1 MGRITM
7 RATAPRRALRTAVAV
22 CAGLGLATA
31 GASAETLR
39 MASQGDAT
47 SLDPHSHNESFTNY
61 FLANIYEGLVAR
73 DKDFNI
79 AGQLAESW
87 EQTDPTTWVFKLR
100 QGVTFHDGAA
110 FTASDVVFSFDRSR
124 AETSNFKHV
133 LASVASYQALDDYT
147 VEVKTTAPNPILLN
161 DLLDLM
167 ILDQE
172 WAEANSAAE
181 PINLQAEEKAFSAT
195 NANGTGP
202 YKVVSRAQG
211 EKTTLAK
218 NAAYWGEIGNI
229 DEVVFTPINNASTLV
244 SALLSNQIDLV
255 MPLPLQDIPR
265 VEATAG
271 IKVVSSPEARTMYIG
286 MDQWRDQI
294 IESPVEGN
302 PFKDLRVRQA
312 FAHAIDPQAIIDRV
326 MQGQATLATQYVM
339 DKVSGYNPALT
350 RLPYDVEKAKALLA
364 EAGYPDGFEL
374 TMDCSTDRYVND
386 GQICQATVSLL
397 ARIGVKVNLI
407 AQPKAKFFPKI
418 VAPDFGTSFFLLSW
432 TPSTMDS
439 LNVFQNVLGSRDLD
453 AGRGAW
459 NISGCSFPEADAL
472 AAKAATEMDP
482 AARETMLKDA
492 MAVMVDNVCLIPLHV
507 QQLVWGASDAL
518 EVVQHPTFEFPLEY
532 FSMK

>member
-1 MGRITM
+1 MKLRKLLT
-7 RATAPRRALRTAVAV
+7 ATAVIALSATTAQTV
-22 CAGLGLATA
+22 
-31 GASAETLR
+31 SAETLR

-61 FLANIYEGLVAR
+61 FLANVYEGLVGR
-73 DKDFNI
+73 DRNFEI

-87 EQTDPTTWVFKLR
+87 EQIDETTWRFHLR
-100 QGVTFHDGAA
+100 PGVTFHDGSAFAA
-110 FTASDVVFSFDRSR
+110 DDVIFSMERAL

-133 LASVASYQALDDYT
+133 LASVESFSAIDDLT
-147 VEVKTTAPNPILLN
+147 VEIVTKAPNPILLN

-167 ILDQE
+167 ILDKQ
-172 WAEANSAAE
+172 WAEANGAEE

-202 YKVVSRAQG
+202 FSVVSRAQG
-211 EKTTLAK
+211 ERTELAA
-218 NAAYWGEIGNI
+218 NPNYWGEMGNVT
-229 DEVVFTPINNASTLV
+229 EVVFTPINNASTLV
-244 SALLSNQIDLV
+244 SALLSGEVDVV

-265 VEATAG
+265 VEAADG
-271 IKVVSSPEARTMYIG
+271 VKVVSSPEARTMYIG

-302 PFKDLRVRQA
+302 PFLDLRVRQA
-312 FAHAIDPQAIIDRV
+312 FAHAINAEAIIDRV

-339 DKVSGYNPALT
+339 DKVNGYNPDLT
-350 RLPYDVEKAKALLA
+350 RLPYDPERARELLA

-397 ARIGVKVNLI
+397 AQVGITVNLI
-407 AQPKAKFFPKI
+407 AQPKAQFFPKV

-439 LNVFQNVLGSRDLD
+439 LNVFQNVLGTRDLD
-453 AGRGAW
+453 NGRGSW
-459 NISGCSFPEADAL
+459 NISGCSIPEADAL
-472 AAKAATEMDP
+472 AAEAATTMDA
-482 AARETMLKDA
+482 AAREALLQEA
-492 MAVMVDNVCLIPLHV
+492 MALMVENVCLVPLHV
-507 QQLVWGASDAL
+507 QQLVWGASENVDL
-518 EVVQHPTFEFPLEY
+518 VQHPTFEFPLEY
-532 FSMK
+532 FNVN